1 MNTEGGW
8 SSFEQCPGSRA
19 LHAVVK
25 IGWVFFK
32 LWEGFEK
39 EEMHGVWDWVGFFK
53 LWEGFEK
60 EEMLVCFVE
69 EQKNYAL

>member
-1 MNTEGGW
+1 
-8 SSFEQCPGSRA
+8 